1 MRKEWRRPFLVGVD
15 PGDQN
20 DSPLRREEIPDP
32 DQVGLFEQPPPPPT
46 GPLADPYRA
55 SDSRPQKFVEFFL
68 SEEGQL
74 LFTQLRGAAL
84 FALHMGEK
92 RFSVR
97 AWVDSDAH
105 KKRINNSFCPWLA
118 DELVADSP
126 ELLEIIE
133 RRIRRKLGP
142 PIQSMENI

>member
-1 MRKEWRRPFLVGVD
+1 VTGKTGMDEFDFPTARKRKEQEL
-15 PGDQN
+15 
-20 DSPLRREEIPDP
+20 DP
-32 DQVGLFEQPPPPPT
+32 DQVGLFDRPPPPPT

-84 FALHMGEK
+84 SALHMGEK

-126 ELLEIIE
+126 ELLGIIE
-133 RRIRRKLGP
+133 RRVRRKLGP
-142 PIQSMENI
+142 PIQSTTTEKENT